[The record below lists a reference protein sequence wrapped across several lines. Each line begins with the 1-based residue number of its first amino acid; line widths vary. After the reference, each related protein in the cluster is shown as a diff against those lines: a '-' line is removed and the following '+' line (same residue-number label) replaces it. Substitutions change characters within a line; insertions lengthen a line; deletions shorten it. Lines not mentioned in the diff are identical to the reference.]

1 MSKEVSFQII
11 HLEKTENNFFQKGF
25 WFFFYFSIGI
35 LGVFACIDKLGVF
48 ESSPQ
53 LFLTLSINTLL
64 TLLALL
70 FLFLIGVFSTSWKG
84 NKMVK
89 IGQLDIDQD
98 EAYIKINGEKNVLQN
113 IEYGISFLD
122 EGYDGKNNYQPLVL
136 GSHTSDISN
145 GINTIAFINKKHE
158 HPIIE
163 FQIYVENY
171 RKMDT
176 LLEIVAKVNSN
187 KN

>member
-11 HLEKTENNFFQKGF
+11 HIEKTENNFFEKGF
-25 WFFFYFSIGI
+25 VYLLFSLLGI
-35 LGVFACIDKLGVF
+35 LGLLYVI
-48 ESSPQ
+48 ESIGFSAISPQ
-53 LFLTLSINTLL
+53 LFSTITTNTLL
-64 TLLALL
+64 TWLAV
-70 FLFLIGVFSTSWKG
+70 FVVFLIGTIINWKG

-89 IGQLDIDQD
+89 TGQLDIDQD
-98 EAYIKINGEKNVLQN
+98 EAYIKINGEKKALQN
-113 IEYGISFLD
+113 SEYGISFVD
-122 EGYDGKNNYQPLVL
+122 EGYDGKSHYNPLIPN
-136 GSHTSDISN
+136 SEFRKDS
-145 GINTIAFINKKHE
+145 GINTISFINKNHE

-176 LLEIVAKVNSN
+176 LLEIVAFVNSN

>member
-11 HLEKTENNFFQKGF
+11 QIEKTENNFFGKGLANSFLWGFAILPIYGIIDTSGLAQKYPL
-25 WFFFYFSIGI
+25 FFHKVVIITISIWGI
-35 LGVFACIDKLGVF
+35 AFIF
-48 ESSPQ
+48 
-53 LFLTLSINTLL
+53 
-64 TLLALL
+64 
-70 FLFLIGVFSTSWKG
+70 FLIGSIINWKG
-84 NKMVK
+84 NKMAK

-98 EAYIKINGEKNVLQN
+98 EAYIKINGEKKVLQN
-113 IEYGISFLD
+113 SEYGISFVD
-122 EGYDGKNNYQPLVL
+122 EGYDGKNNYHPLVR
-136 GSHTSDISN
+136 GSFTSDISN

-176 LLEIVAKVNSN
+176 LLEIVAFVNRR
-187 KN
+187 